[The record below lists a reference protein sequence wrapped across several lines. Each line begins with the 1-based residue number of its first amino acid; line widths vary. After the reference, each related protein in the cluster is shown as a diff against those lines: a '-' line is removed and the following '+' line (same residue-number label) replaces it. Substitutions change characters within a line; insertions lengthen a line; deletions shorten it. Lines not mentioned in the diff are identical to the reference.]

1 MRVASRDSRRPHD
14 EDDDDDDDDA
24 FSVSVERESG
34 RTAGWPVPRFE

>member
-14 EDDDDDDDDA
+14 DDDDDDEA

-34 RTAGWPVPRFE
+34 RTAEWPVPRFE